1 MSVDLETLG
10 AGTVTAAMA
19 VALLKPVIVAALIV
33 LAGYII
39 IRLVCKMLLRTLEK
53 SKVDPVLFTFAV
65 NCTKVVLWIL
75 VGLTAMSTL
84 GIPPTSI
91 LTALGACG
99 VAIALALQNSLSNFA
114 GGVLI
119 IVTKPFAKGDYINN
133 LSVEGTVQ
141 QIDLLCTT
149 IYTVDNKVITVPNGT
164 LANNTIINY
173 SRSQLRRLDLVYSIG
188 YGDDI
193 DKAKDVVL
201 AVAESSGMFLRE
213 PEPVIGVGSHGE
225 SAVLLDVKLWC
236 KNADYWNL
244 YYYMNEQ
251 VKAAFDEQG
260 ISIPYPQ
267 VDVHMNRT
275 K

>member
-1 MSVDLETLG
+1 MSVDLGTLG

-149 IYTVDNKVITVPNGT
+149 IHTVDNKVITVPNGT

-260 ISIPYPQ
+260 IAIPYPQ
-267 VDVHMNRT
+267 VDVHMNRG

>member
-1 MSVDLETLG
+1 MGTNLEMLG
-10 AGTVTAAMA
+10 AKTVTAAM
-19 VALLKPVIVAALIV
+19 VLTLLKPVIIAALIV
-33 LAGYII
+33 LVGYIVIRI
-39 IRLVCKMLLRTLEK
+39 ICKMLLRALEK
-53 SKVDPVLFTFAV
+53 TRLDPILFTFAV
-65 NCTKVVLWIL
+65 NCMKVILWIL
-75 VGLTAMSTL
+75 VALTAMNSL

-99 VAIALALQNSLSNFA
+99 VAIALALQNSLGNFA

-149 IYTVDNKVITVPNGT
+149 IYTVDNKVITIPNGT

-173 SRSQLRRLDLVYSIG
+173 SRSELRRLDLVYSIG

-193 DKAKDVVL
+193 DKAKDVIL

-213 PEPVIGVGSHGE
+213 PEPVIGVGSHGD

-236 KNADYWNL
+236 KNADYWDL
-244 YYYMNEQ
+244 YYYMNER
-251 VKAAFDEQG
+251 VKEAFDEQG

-267 VDVHMNRT
+267 VDVHVDKT